1 MDNKTIL
8 KIGQVF
14 ADYPNFFSR
23 KLGQRSSR
31 QLGNVMHDLVS
42 ILRDINHLSELDAVQ
57 TAIEIIHESN
67 WIIDWSDCE
76 EAYAKTK
83 RYNDIQFAL
92 EMGSSASPSGEW

>member
-1 MDNKTIL
+1 MDTKTLI
-8 KIGQVF
+8 KVGMVF

-23 KLGQRSSR
+23 SLGQRSSR
-31 QLGNVMHDLVS
+31 QLGNVMVDLVA

-83 RYNDIQFAL
+83 RRGEIYHAL
-92 EMGSSASPSGEW
+92 DMGSSESPSGEW